1 MYPWSSLCI
10 ISTVPGRVFRCRT
23 SFRASDTSRLANFD
37 AFMCAIRFL
46 EAWHAQFVV
55 DSLSDSV
62 NLRREMKASLR
73 FRRVRWIRG
82 QTQGEERGGQ
92 AICFSWGERN
102 VCEEQEPPGTLRYTP
117 HDWLA
122 QNSQLTATLFLLYPH
137 TAFAQT
143 QKGTSIN
150 PTSTQTTSTDAT
162 DTPFRA
168 GPEVPFPTLYRG
180 TNPNRRFKKRQQG
193 LHSTDQGNRSPSNW
207 PSDT

>member
-1 MYPWSSLCI
+1 MDK
-10 ISTVPGRVFRCRT
+10 RT
-23 SFRASDTSRLANFD
+23 
-37 AFMCAIRFL
+37 
-46 EAWHAQFVV
+46 E
-55 DSLSDSV
+55 
-62 NLRREMKASLR
+62 
-73 FRRVRWIRG
+73 
-82 QTQGEERGGQ
+82 TQSEERGGQ

-102 VCEEQEPPGTLRYTP
+102 VCEEQEPPGTLRYAP

-122 QNSQLTATLFLLYPH
+122 QSSQLTATLFLLYPH

-193 LHSTDQGNRSPSNW
+193 LHSAHIRGIEALPIDPVIHSHIVLKNSLATPSPKQYSENCNT
-207 PSDT
+207 S